1 MSRASSCAVCALRD
15 ARCCS
20 SAVSSSRASRSMAA
34 SFRSQ
39 VRSCACD
46 RISTSRRSSSA
57 LAWRMILSHWCCTRR
72 RATFAFCASRCRIAS
87 ISACLRR
94 RSAMRASSAFMA
106 SSRARSCSSSRSSS
120 PGIVPVDCGL
130 GYRRSRR
137 GVDADAPRSVRV
149 VGGRAATF
157 VVPPPGP
164 VSRRGQ
170 IRQLALPFWM
180 ICPFERRVRV
190 NIRLTTSHEGHARVN
205 HERGLASGVAEHR
218 RSPGDGLRRRRR
230 RRRSPRR
237 TLGRRPERP
246 RGPPNDGLR
255 LGRRGPDRRGNGP
268 RPPAAGARAGR
279 APQAARGS

>member
-1 MSRASSCAVCALRD
+1 MDARSFWNSCVNERRFRRNSSSRWRTRRCWRLLRASSCAVCALRD

-94 RSAMRASSAFMA
+94 RSAIRASSAFMA

-137 GVDADAPRSVRV
+137 GVNADAPRSVRV

-157 VVPPPGP
+157 VVPP
-164 VSRRGQ
+164 R
-170 IRQLALPFWM
+170 A
-180 ICPFERRVRV
+180 
-190 NIRLTTSHEGHARVN
+190 
-205 HERGLASGVAEHR
+205 
-218 RSPGDGLRRRRR
+218 
-230 RRRSPRR
+230 
-237 TLGRRPERP
+237 RP
-246 RGPPNDGLR
+246 RGRSN
-255 LGRRGPDRRGNGP
+255 
-268 RPPAAGARAGR
+268 
-279 APQAARGS
+279 